1 MDLNS
6 PETRYTMLRTALEMF
21 QQPPAELDDSQ
32 SKQLQ
37 QRVNGELAIGK
48 RLLQQAD
55 VAKVMVPEASVE
67 QAFKQLAAGFDD
79 DEAFDK
85 TLAYNGLDRSSLREA
100 LRYDL
105 SVEAALEQV
114 VSKQAEVSEEE
125 AEIYYL
131 QHLERFTLP
140 ETRTVCHILIT
151 VNDDFPD
158 NSTEQVRARMDK
170 LHTQCASDGQRLK
183 QLAMRHSECPSAM
196 KEGVIGRVKPG
207 QLYPQLDTVLFAMA
221 EGAVSEIIESEV
233 GLHIIYCEA
242 IHPAET
248 LSFEMVKEKV
258 HTMLKSKKRA
268 TVLKQRLARA

>member
-6 PETRYTMLRTALEMF
+6 PETRYAMLRTALELF

-32 SKQLQ
+32 SQQLQ
-37 QRVNGELAIGK
+37 QRVNSELAIGK
-48 RLLQQAD
+48 RLLQDSHAAQ
-55 VAKVMVPEASVE
+55 VVVPEASVE
-67 QAFKQLAAGFDD
+67 QALKQLIAGFDGE
-79 DEAFDK
+79 EAFDK
-85 TLAYNGLDRSSLREA
+85 TLAYNGLDRASLREA

-114 VSKQAEVSEEE
+114 VSNQAEVSDEE

-131 QHLERFTLP
+131 QHKERFTLP

-158 NSTEQVRARMDK
+158 NSTEQVRERMAK
-170 LHTQCASDGQRLK
+170 LQSECANDGQHLK

-207 QLYPQLDTVLFAMA
+207 QLYPQLDTVLFAME
-221 EGAVSEIIESEV
+221 EGDVSEIIESEV
-233 GLHIIYCEA
+233 GLHILYCEV
-242 IHPAET
+242 IHPVET
-248 LSFEMVKEKV
+248 LSFDKVKEKIYA
-258 HTMLKSKKRA
+258 LLEGKKRA
-268 TVLKQRLARA
+268 KVLKDSLARS